1 MAQIAKLETKAEIT
15 NPPAKV
21 YDFLK
26 YNINKFVNLF
36 PQVFKSFK
44 LIEGE
49 EGHSGNVK
57 IVEYVI
63 GQSFHLRV
71 FFYRNILKHE
81 SHTGKAMTAKV
92 KTEELNDEE
101 RSMIMRVVE
110 GEILQLYPTFL
121 CKISVSDGCMN
132 WSIQFEKTSDSTPKP
147 DAYVQVLAHVTK
159 LMDLYLLTS

>member
-63 GQSFHLRV
+63 
-71 FFYRNILKHE
+71 
-81 SHTGKAMTAKV
+81 GKAMTAKV